1 MPNVKL
7 TICYDG
13 SNYAGWQIQSK
24 KVSTFLNNK
33 KPCHRLFRQPTIQGE
48 IEEALQKIFQKK
60 IKLIGSGRTDT
71 GVHAVG
77 QIANFKIDQ
86 QTDLFKLTR
95 ALNGILP
102 RGISIIKAQEASSD
116 FHARF
121 DAKSRVYRY
130 VIINGPQKPVSG
142 SQSALW
148 VKHPLDVVFMRREAK
163 ALYGRHDFKSFQ
175 ASDRVERDSI
185 VTIKKIDIKKV
196 KQGGVTPFFSHHDVI
211 VIDLAA
217 ERFLRNMVRNI
228 VGTLIEIGRGKMTKG
243 ELKRI
248 LLKKD
253 RRAAGPCV
261 RGCGLYLLRVDYE

>member
-13 SNYAGWQIQSK
+13 SNYAGWQVQSQ
-24 KVSTFLNNK
+24 KVSTFPDNK
-33 KPCHRLFRQPTIQGE
+33 KQCHRFFRQPTIQGE

-60 IKLIGSGRTDT
+60 INLIGSGRTDT
-71 GVHAVG
+71 GVHAIG
-77 QIANFKIDQ
+77 QVANFKIHQKIDW
-86 QTDLFKLTR
+86 FKLTR

-102 RGISIIKAQEASSD
+102 RDISIIQAQEVNSD

-121 DAKSRVYRY
+121 DASSRVYRY
-130 VIINGPQKPVSG
+130 VIINGPQKPVFG

-148 VKHPLDVVFMRREAK
+148 VKRPLDVILMRREAK
-163 ALYGRHDFKSFQ
+163 ALHGRHDFKSFQ
-175 ASDRVERDSI
+175 ASDHVERDSI
-185 VTIKKIDIKKV
+185 VTIKKIGIKKV
-196 KQGGVTPFFSHHDVI
+196 KQGSVMPFFSHHDVI

-228 VGTLIEIGRGKMTKG
+228 VGTLIEIGRGRMAEG
-243 ELKRI
+243 DLKKI